1 MPTHRIALFYAL
13 WVEKGMVKVGGI
25 RMLDVPVV
33 CNRPDVISTLEPH
46 SIMEAATLK
55 LEPVLSP
62 SHPFIFIFYEW
73 KKRVFSG
80 LKKDVI
86 SLLLTIR
93 FDYLQVCKLPRLSL
107 NGVRFKRISG
117 TSIGFKNIA
126 SKIANELKLWLPVVS
141 DDSESER
148 DWFFDCNAKEKIN
161 YQDEEFEK
169 KDSRLYNF

>member
-1 MPTHRIALFYAL
+1 MPAHRIALFYAL

-46 SIMEAATLK
+46 SIMEAATYSWNRF
-55 LEPVLSP
+55 SP
-62 SHPFIFIFYEW
+62 PSFSSFYFFMNE
-73 KKRVFSG
+73 KKRGFSSF
-80 LKKDVI
+80 KKDVI

>member
-1 MPTHRIALFYAL
+1 M
-13 WVEKGMVKVGGI
+13 K
-25 RMLDVPVV
+25 
-33 CNRPDVISTLEPH
+33 
-46 SIMEAATLK
+46 
-55 LEPVLSP
+55 
-62 SHPFIFIFYEW
+62 
-73 KKRVFSG
+73 KKRGFSCFE
-80 LKKDVI
+80 KDVI